1 MILVHKRPTAW
12 TGALALCIACG
23 WPHGASAEEPG
34 AHVHGVAEMR
44 IVIDGSRL
52 EIALETPLD
61 NVLGFEHAPRDDRQR
76 DAVRAMA
83 AKLRTPQMFLPS
95 PAARCKAVSTKLE
108 SAVLPAALLGEAGP
122 AVAPAPAQPAA
133 KEEVHADLDATF
145 TWNCDAP
152 AQLKGLDT
160 GLMQAF
166 RGLRQVNVQVVGP
179 GGQSATRLKQGQR
192 SLAW

>member
-1 MILVHKRPTAW
+1 MTLPKPRS
-12 TGALALCIACG
+12 LALPGAIASCMACI
-23 WPHGASAEEPG
+23 WPNHASAEAPD
-34 AHVHGVAEMR
+34 AHQHGVAEMR

-52 EIALETPLD
+52 EVALETPLD
-61 NVLGFEHAPRDDRQR
+61 NVVGFEHAPRNDRQR

-83 AKLRTPQMFLPS
+83 AKLRQPQMFVPT

-108 SAVLPAALLGEAGP
+108 SEVLPAELLGESGP
-122 AVAPAPAQPAA
+122 VKPASVQPAA
-133 KEEVHADLDATF
+133 QGEEHADLDATF
-145 TWNCDAP
+145 IWNCEAP
-152 AQLKGLDT
+152 VQLKGLDT

-179 GGQSATRLKQGQR
+179 AGQSATRLKQGQR